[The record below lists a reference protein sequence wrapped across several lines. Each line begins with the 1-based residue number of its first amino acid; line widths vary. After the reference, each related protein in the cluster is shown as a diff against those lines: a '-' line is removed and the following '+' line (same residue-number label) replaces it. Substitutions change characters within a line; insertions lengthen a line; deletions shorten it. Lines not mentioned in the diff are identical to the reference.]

1 MATLTIKKH
10 LAIIDS
16 IEAIKQLIIKHLWQ
30 IANKILSDSI
40 LQKISQFQTNLK
52 QYYQIISPLSTRNRQ
67 QAVQIKK
74 ITNLLN
80 PISF

>member
-16 IEAIKQLIIKHLWQ
+16 IEAIKQLIIKHLWH
-30 IANKILSDSI
+30 IANKTLSDSI

-52 QYYQIISPLSTRNRQ
+52 QYYQIISPLSTLNRQ
-67 QAVQIKK
+67 QTVQIKK